1 MSNDAQRRAF
11 FKLATAGVAGTALVT
26 LTDRAFA
33 QTPGA
38 PKTFIYDVTT
48 FGAKGNGTTLDTPAI
63 NKAIETASANGGGMV
78 VIPPGVYLCYSIH
91 LKSNVELHLSQGS
104 TILAA
109 PSPLEPS
116 TSAYD
121 IAEPRQP
128 WEDYQDY
135 GHNHWHNSLI
145 WGEGIENF
153 SITGPGLIW
162 GKGLSTGRS
171 KDGPPIAEVQG
182 VANKAIA
189 LKNCRNV
196 IMRDFSILAGGHFAI
211 LATGVD
217 NWTLDNVTMD
227 TNRDGVDIDCC
238 HNVRVSNCAVNSPW
252 DDAICPKSSYAL
264 GYARPTDMLTITNCL
279 VTGQFEMGTLLNATY
294 KRFPADAKVPRNG
307 RIKLGTEAN
316 GGFQN
321 ITISNCVFDGCR
333 GLALE
338 TVDGALLEDITITNI
353 TMRGLLDCPIF
364 LRLGARMR
372 GPAGVPVGVLRRV
385 IISNIVASG
394 AGSKVSSLISG
405 IPGHQIEDVKIS
417 NVIVQH
423 EGGGTK
429 EMAALKLAE
438 NEQRYPEPSMF
449 GPTPSHGF
457 YLRHVK
463 GIEMSDIKIESVK
476 GDARPAFVLDDVQ
489 QADFFHIKTPKV
501 AGVPT
506 FALNNVEDFSV
517 ERSRP
522 LSDTQL
528 DKVTAKEI

>member
-1 MSNDAQRRAF
+1 MPNDTQRRDF
-11 FKLATAGVAGTALVT
+11 FKLATAGLAGTTLVT
-26 LTDRAFA
+26 LADRSFA
-33 QTPGA
+33 QSSA
-38 PKTFIYDVTT
+38 ASKNFIYDVTT
-48 FGAKGNGTTLDTPAI
+48 FGAKGDGKNLDTPAI
-63 NKAIETASANGGGMV
+63 NKAIETASNSGGGLV
-78 VIPPGVYLCYSIH
+78 VVPPGVFLCYSIR

-121 IAEPRQP
+121 LAEPRQP

-145 WGEGIENF
+145 WGEGIHNF

-162 GKGLSTGRS
+162 GKGLSTGRG

-182 VANKAIA
+182 VGNKAIA

-252 DDAICPKSSYAL
+252 DDAICPKSSFAL

-279 VTGQFEMGTLLNATY
+279 VTGNFEMGTLLDGTF
-294 KRFPADAKVPRNG
+294 KRFPADARIPRNG
-307 RIKLGTEAN
+307 RIKFGTESN

-338 TVDGALLEDITITNI
+338 TVDGALLEDVTISNI
-353 TMRGLLDCPIF
+353 TMRDIVDCPIF

-372 GPAGVPVGVLRRV
+372 GPANVPVGKLRRV
-385 IISNIVASG
+385 IISNIVASNV
-394 AGSKVSSLISG
+394 GSKVSALISG
-405 IPGHQIEDVKIS
+405 IPSHQVEDVKIS
-417 NVIVQH
+417 NVIIQH
-423 EGGGTK
+423 RGGGTK

-438 NEQRYPEPSMF
+438 NENKYPEPSMF

-457 YLRHVK
+457 YIRHVK
-463 GIEMSDIKIESVK
+463 GIEMCDIKIASEK
-476 GDARPAFVLDDVQ
+476 EDARPAFVLDDVQ

-501 AGVPT
+501 SGVPT

-522 LSDTQL
+522 LADTHIE
-528 DKVTAKEI
+528 KVPAKEI